1 MTTMLALLIAVQP
14 APALVEKADQASQAY
29 IGCLFAT
36 SREAHGSRLPLA
48 EFKRKLARACHAEER
63 LARAAATRLL
73 SERGDPDSGA
83 TAERM
88 TSDARRSVTATY
100 ESLPRIESQLEELAE
115 ICRRQ
120 PDDCR

>member
-1 MTTMLALLIAVQP
+1 MTTLLALLIAVQP

-48 EFKRKLARACHAEER
+48 EFKRKLAKACQAEER

-73 SERGDPDSGA
+73 AERGEPNPAAS
-83 TAERM
+83 AERM
-88 TSDARRSVTATY
+88 MSDARRSVAATY

-115 ICRRQ
+115 ICRQQ
-120 PDDCR
+120 PDECR